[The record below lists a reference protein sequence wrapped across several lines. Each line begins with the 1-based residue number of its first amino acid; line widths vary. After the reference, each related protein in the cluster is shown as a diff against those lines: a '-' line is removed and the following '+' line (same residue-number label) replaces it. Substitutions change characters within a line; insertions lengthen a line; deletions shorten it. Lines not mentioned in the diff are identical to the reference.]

1 MMGVVPLAMGWIQ
14 VDWSS
19 LPASVWWGV
28 LYAGVVSTFIAQ
40 GTFNFAMRLLP
51 VTISSLA
58 LTFQSVFSAVL
69 GSLLLGESF
78 TIWHAVGSLPLLA
91 GVILVARAR
100 STEQR
105 ASAQLAA
112 KPADVAS
119 GGTEGQ
125 DITVENLTIEMFQE
139 YPVVTGV
146 ATTSV
151 ASSAN
156 LNDSSVAST

>member
-78 TIWHAVGSLPLLA
+78 TIWRTA
-91 GVILVARAR
+91 GVG
-100 STEQR
+100 TTCGD
-105 ASAQLAA
+105 ASRC
-112 KPADVAS
+112 S
-119 GGTEGQ
+119 
-125 DITVENLTIEMFQE
+125 
-139 YPVVTGV
+139 
-146 ATTSV
+146 
-151 ASSAN
+151 
-156 LNDSSVAST
+156 